1 MVHEIKSSK
10 KFQGFCLVGALLCEV
25 PRQAYIHRPLYCA
38 HAHSYCHHHQA
49 IV

>member
-25 PRQAYIHRPLYCA
+25 PRQAYIHYTGRTVRMHTPT
-38 HAHSYCHHHQA
+38 A
-49 IV
+49 IITRL